1 MAKMAD
7 IIVLIIVFWIYI
19 YKGAAFITPYKTT
32 WVNAISNCTIETP
45 TIMFK
50 GTETDLSV
58 AVNASIIGNKDVWV
72 GYYLAAT
79 AFHYVGCIKRG
90 NMAATAEFK
99 YNTPGLCYSAC
110 NMTYIIGVSVSKCY
124 CFNNTIPPNRTY
136 QLCTQGCQK
145 QMNIACG
152 GNNYISIYTPDSNAN
167 RFSGSGR
174 CLQYELKHNTS
185 TLMWADCAS
194 RNQIICRF
202 NDTIHEI
209 YDDDDDDNIKA
220 RWWRPSMN
228 ECFKLSKLPTS
239 VKDLEKFERK
249 SNRGKSWTGVIS
261 SDVIYISDH
270 GATKITKKM
279 FGYLKINKA
288 KETVLTFD
296 KDSTRQRYTLCQDDK
311 TTQTVTFKT
320 TSEKLISMTSNKQT
334 TESPTRPDDDQSSPI
349 TNHNSLKTT
358 TSGKIIQSQ
367 TDQASSTKA
376 SDIGIAVGVSVATLI
391 IVVIVLVGV
400 ILTRR

>member
-261 SDVIYISDH
+261 SDVIYISD
-270 GATKITKKM
+270 
-279 FGYLKINKA
+279 
-288 KETVLTFD
+288 
-296 KDSTRQRYTLCQDDK
+296 K